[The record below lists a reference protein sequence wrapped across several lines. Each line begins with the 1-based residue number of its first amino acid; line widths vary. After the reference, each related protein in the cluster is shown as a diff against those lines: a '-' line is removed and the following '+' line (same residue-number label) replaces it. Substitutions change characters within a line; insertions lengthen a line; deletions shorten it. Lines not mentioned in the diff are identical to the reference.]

1 MNLSPILWGR
11 FKYKHTFAEKVW
23 LAKVQIEYVC
33 MVGWSVCN
41 LSESNVHCGLLSHLS
56 ETSLHSL
63 QRYLRRWTY
72 NDVSQRPMQWKT
84 FILIIFIIFIF
95 KRLRMYAARANT
107 NCAYNGIVR
116 ILACEYKNGNKG
128 YFFSI
133 CITFKCAV
141 SNLMFNSGEFCD
153 SSADGNR
160 VKQKWQKSVFVSVS
174 ETNKQTNK
182 NLKQSWLPAFWKRSK
197 THKRLKERFFNKT
210 KEDKTC
216 KFSR

>member
-1 MNLSPILWGR
+1 MIKVCVRTLRRYRVLVSVIQSNQWLFHLNAVTMNLSPILWGR

-128 YFFSI
+128 FFFSI
-133 CITFKCAV
+133 CITFRCAI

-153 SSADGNR
+153 S
-160 VKQKWQKSVFVSVS
+160 F
-174 ETNKQTNK
+174 
-182 NLKQSWLPAFWKRSK
+182 SWW
-197 THKRLKERFFNKT
+197 
-210 KEDKTC
+210 
-216 KFSR
+216 